1 MRFSLRGKWSCWSAV
16 TNGKHP
22 YRRVLLQEKGCFFS
36 GIAVGLKKSW
46 TPGIKIFCIAAV
58 LWRNLQNLLPALRF
72 LTIVAIFSFLVSTL
86 VSNVIGQ
93 KTILKCVVVIDRDS
107 MLEFETKVCQVLVFI
122 AWPQI
127 NNVIQ
132 YCMLKNKVA
141 FCYESRYS
149 TWSLILNSCKIRAT
163 LSELRLVLAETN
175 WYSLSNFLIG
185 MMSLYWAKTNHKCS
199 FDGHNFVTIADW

>member
-1 MRFSLRGKWSCWSAV
+1 MKFSLRWKWSSLSAV

-36 GIAVGLKKSW
+36 GIAAGLQKSW

-58 LWRNLQNLLPALRF
+58 LWRNFAKSATGF
-72 LTIVAIFSFLVSTL
+72 EIFTILAIFSFLVSTL
-86 VSNVIGQ
+86 VSNIIGQ
-93 KTILKCVVVIDRDS
+93 KAILKYVVVMDRDS

-122 AWPQI
+122 ALLQI

-132 YCMLKNKVA
+132 YCMLKNKLA
-141 FCYESRYS
+141 FCYESRFS

-163 LSELRLVLAETN
+163 N
-175 WYSLSNFLIG
+175 WDS
-185 MMSLYWAKTNHKCS
+185 
-199 FDGHNFVTIADW
+199 